1 MNQLK
6 PRDIL
11 WVEKLGMELEEALQ
25 LLLFMAE
32 FGNST
37 RSQIELQT
45 DIRQVQELIA
55 AKEIEKMLRESE

>member
-11 WVEKLGMELEEALQ
+11 WVEKLGMEFEEALQ

-32 FGNST
+32 FGNSS
-37 RSQIELQT
+37 RSKAELQ
-45 DIRQVQELIA
+45 INIHQVQELIA
-55 AKEIEKMLRESE
+55 AKEIEKMLRDE